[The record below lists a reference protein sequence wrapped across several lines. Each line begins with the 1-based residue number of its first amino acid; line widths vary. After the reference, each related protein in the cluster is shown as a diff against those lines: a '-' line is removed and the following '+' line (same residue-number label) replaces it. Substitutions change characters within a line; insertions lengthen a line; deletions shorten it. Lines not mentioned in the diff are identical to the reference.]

1 MEKHP
6 EEMYEV
12 SSVHSDKESVAVDL
26 LAERPEQ
33 GSNFLA
39 YVCVPTL
46 ILFEPSSSDLHNSC

>member
-12 SSVHSDKESVAVDL
+12 SSVHSDKESIAVDL

-39 YVCVPTL
+39 YVCV
-46 ILFEPSSSDLHNSC
+46 LFSLDVFPFVTNPIC